1 MISLCHY
8 FLIQEHTHA
17 PQRLRLFFGGS
28 FFLWP
33 FFGGFFCGFFWWL
46 PLWWLFRGLPPVLVD
61 IKKKP
66 CSKLSSIT
74 VGCNKLKQSLSSQ
87 DENTGQESLL
97 SKDDNT
103 VQEGLSSHDE
113 NTGQESL
120 FSQNE
125 NTEREANNIRTF
137 FELCMLENYSA
148 NIVRKQISEI
158 LKDEMFLRNSGHG
171 GNMSAIQVK
180 YAAFI
185 SFVERRIKQWGN
197 TSKSHS
203 CQERICR
210 SRKPKEQKKTSGEP
224 ANRRKLQEQAI
235 NSSCQ
240 P

>member
-1 MISLCHY
+1 MAVV
-8 FLIQEHTHA
+8 QKK
-17 PQRLRLFFGGS
+17 GGS
-28 FFLWP
+28 FFPWP
-33 FFGGFFCGFFWWL
+33 FFVAFFVCF
-46 PLWWLFRGLPPVLVD
+46 FRGFPLVLVD
-61 IKKKP
+61 IRKKA

-125 NTEREANNIRTF
+125 NIEREANTICTF

-158 LKDEMFLRNSGHG
+158 LKNEMFLRNSGHG
-171 GNMSAIQVK
+171 GSMSAIRVK

-185 SFVERRIKQWGN
+185 SLGALYKAL
-197 TSKSHS
+197 
-203 CQERICR
+203 
-210 SRKPKEQKKTSGEP
+210 EQ
-224 ANRRKLQEQAI
+224 
-235 NSSCQ
+235 
-240 P
+240 